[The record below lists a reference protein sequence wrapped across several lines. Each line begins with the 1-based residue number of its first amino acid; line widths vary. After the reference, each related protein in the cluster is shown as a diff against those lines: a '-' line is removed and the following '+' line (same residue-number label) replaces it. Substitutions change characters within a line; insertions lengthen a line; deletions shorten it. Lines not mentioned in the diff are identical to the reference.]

1 MVIGKQKIGLFTAT
15 AIVVANMVGT
25 GVFTSLGFQVAGL
38 QSGFTIM
45 LLWITG
51 GIVAFTGALCYGEL
65 GSMFPQ
71 SGGEYN
77 YLSKI
82 YHPALGFAAGWVSV
96 TVGFAAPVAAA
107 AMALGAY
114 AKGAYTSINPLYL
127 AAIVVIFISFIHANS
142 LKAGSYFQNYTTSFK
157 VLAVLVIIAFGLTSQ
172 QTGDL
177 VFSYHTSVGDEVFS
191 SSFATSFFFVSLAYS
206 GWNAAGYIASD
217 MESPQR
223 NLPKALLYGTILVT
237 FLYVAINFVFMYVT
251 PLAEMSN
258 EHGPIV
264 DIAGVAAKHIFG
276 NAGGK
281 IMSSIIAFLLISTI
295 SAMIIAGPR
304 VTQSMGNDHPVF
316 KLFSKTTSKGV
327 PAIAIVTQCLI
338 SLFFIFSASFS
349 QVVIYISFTL
359 NLFTFLAVLGI
370 IVMRV
375 KRPHL
380 ERPYKTW
387 GYPIVPLLFLLITGW
402 LMYIGLM
409 SNLKESIFGLLT
421 AASGIVIYLIW
432 GKKEVPSLN

>member
-375 KRPHL
+375 KHPHL

>member
-1 MVIGKQKIGLFTAT
+1 MKQKIGLFTTT

-45 LLWITG
+45 LLWVTG

-114 AKGAYTSINPLYL
+114 AHGAFEFINPLYL
-127 AAIVVIFISFIHANS
+127 AAFVVIIISLIHANS
-142 LKAGSYFQNYTTSFK
+142 LKAGSQFQNYTTSFK
-157 VLAVLVIIAFGLTSQ
+157 VLAVLIIIVFGLLSTPS
-172 QTGDL
+172 GDIS
-177 VFSYHTSVGDEVFS
+177 FSYRTDVMNEIFS
-191 SSFATSFFFVSLAYS
+191 ASFATSFFFVSLAYS

-217 MESPQR
+217 MEQPQR
-223 NLPKALLYGTILVT
+223 NLPKSLLYGTVLVT
-237 FLYVAINFVFMYVT
+237 LLYVAINFVFLYVT
-251 PLAEMSN
+251 PLIEMSN
-258 EHGPIV
+258 ENGPV
-264 DIAGVAAKHIFG
+264 VEIAGVAAKHIFG
-276 NAGGK
+276 LAGGK
-281 IMSSIIAFLLISTI
+281 IMNTIIAFLLVSTI

-304 VTQSMGNDHPVF
+304 VTQSMGNDHQIF

-327 PAIAIVTQCLI
+327 PAIAIATQCII
-338 SLFFIFSASFS
+338 SLFFVLSASFS

-359 NLFTFLAVLGI
+359 NLFTFLAVAGI
-370 IVMRV
+370 IIMRI
-375 KRPHL
+375 KHPEL
-380 ERPYKTW
+380 DRPYKTW
-387 GYPIVPLLFLLITGW
+387 GYPVVPILFLLITGW
-402 LMYIGLM
+402 LMYFGFL
-409 SNLKESIFGLLT
+409 SNMKESVFGLLT
-421 AASGIVIYLIW
+421 AASGVIIYFIFRRNSSQ
-432 GKKEVPSLN
+432 V

>member
-114 AKGAYTSINPLYL
+114 AKGASSSINPLYL
-127 AAIVVIFISFIHANS
+127 AAIVVILISFIHANS

-157 VLAVLVIIAFGLTSQ
+157 VLAVLVIIAFGLTSP

-223 NLPKALLYGTILVT
+223 NLPKALLYGTILIT
-237 FLYVAINFVFMYVT
+237 ILYVAINFVFMYVT
-251 PLAEMSN
+251 PLAEMRN

-304 VTQSMGNDHPVF
+304 VTQSIGNDHPVF

-370 IVMRV
+370 IVMRI
-375 KRPHL
+375 KHPNL

-432 GKKEVPSLN
+432 GKKEVTSLN

>member
-217 MESPQR
+217 MESPQS

-304 VTQSMGNDHPVF
+304 VTQSIGNDHPVF

-375 KRPHL
+375 KHPHL

>member
-1 MVIGKQKIGLFTAT
+1 MNKQKIGLFTAT

-45 LLWITG
+45 LLWVTG

-82 YHPALGFAAGWVSV
+82 YHPALGFAAGWVSI

-114 AKGAYTSINPLYL
+114 AKGAYPNVNALYL
-127 AAIVVIFISFIHANS
+127 AATVVIFISLIHANS
-142 LKAGSYFQNYTTSFK
+142 IKAGSQFQNYTTSIK
-157 VLAVLVIIAFGLTSQ
+157 VIAILVIITFGLLSPQ
-172 QTGDL
+172 SGDFSFKYHPL
-177 VFSYHTSVGDEVFS
+177 VIDDVFS

-223 NLPKALLYGTILVT
+223 NLPKSLLYGTILVT
-237 FLYVAINFVFMYVT
+237 LLYVAINFVFMYVT
-251 PLAEMSN
+251 PIVEMSN
-258 EHGPIV
+258 ESGPVV

-276 NAGGK
+276 ISGGR
-281 IMSSIIAFLLISTI
+281 IMSTIIAFLLISTI

-304 VTQSMGNDHPVF
+304 VTQSMGNDHHVF
-316 KLFSKTTSKGV
+316 KLFSRTTSKGV
-327 PAIAIVTQCLI
+327 PAIAIATQCLI
-338 SLFFIFSASFS
+338 SLLFIFSASFS

-359 NLFTFLAVLGI
+359 NLFTFLSVLGI
-370 IVMRV
+370 IIMRI
-375 KRPHL
+375 KQPQW

-387 GYPIVPLLFLLITGW
+387 GYPIVPILFLLITGW
-402 LMYIGLM
+402 LMYFGLM
-409 SNLKESIFGLLT
+409 SNHKESILGLLT
-421 AASGIVIYLIW
+421 ATSGIIVFIVF
-432 GKKEVPSLN
+432 GKKTNTTK

>member
-1 MVIGKQKIGLFTAT
+1 MKPQKIGLFTAT

-38 QSGFTIM
+38 HSGFTIM

-77 YLSKI
+77 YLGKI
-82 YHPALGFAAGWVSV
+82 YHPALGFAAGWVSI

-114 AKGAYTSINPLYL
+114 AHSAFEFINPLYL
-127 AAIVVIFISFIHANS
+127 AAVVVLIISLIHANS
-142 LKAGSYFQNYTTSFK
+142 LKAGSKFQNYTTSFK
-157 VLAVLVIIAFGLTSQ
+157 VLAVLVIIVFGLLSAPS
-172 QTGDL
+172 GDFSFNYSPL
-177 VFSYHTSVGDEVFS
+177 VINEIFS

-217 MESPQR
+217 MEQPQR
-223 NLPKALLYGTILVT
+223 NLPKSLLYGTVLVT
-237 FLYVAINFVFMYVT
+237 LLYVAINFVFMYVT
-251 PLAEMSN
+251 PLFEMSN
-258 EHGPIV
+258 EHGPVV

-276 NAGGK
+276 LAGGK
-281 IMSSIIAFLLISTI
+281 IMSTIIAFLLVSTI

-304 VTQSMGNDHPVF
+304 VTQSMGNDHAVF
-316 KLFSKTTSKGV
+316 KFFSRTTSNGV
-327 PAIAIVTQCLI
+327 PAFAIVAQCLI
-338 SLFFIFSASFS
+338 SLVFIFSATFS

-370 IVMRV
+370 IIMRI
-375 KRPHL
+375 KHPNL
-380 ERPYKTW
+380 DRPYKTW
-387 GYPIVPLLFLLITGW
+387 GYPVVPVLFLLITGW
-402 LMYIGLM
+402 LMYFGFI
-409 SNLKESIFGLLT
+409 SNIKESIMGLLT
-421 AASGIVIYLIW
+421 AFSGIAIFVIF
-432 GKKEVPSLN
+432 GKKSFK

>member
-304 VTQSMGNDHPVF
+304 VTQSIGNDHPVF

>member
-237 FLYVAINFVFMYVT
+237 ILYVAINFVFMYVT
-251 PLAEMSN
+251 PLAEMRN

-304 VTQSMGNDHPVF
+304 VTQSIGNDHPVF

-370 IVMRV
+370 IVMRI
-375 KRPHL
+375 KHPNL

-432 GKKEVPSLN
+432 GKKEVTSLN

>member
-1 MVIGKQKIGLFTAT
+1 MSRQKIGLFTAT

-25 GVFTSLGFQVAGL
+25 GVFTSLGFQVAGI
-38 QSGFTIM
+38 QNGFTIM

-114 AKGAYTSINPLYL
+114 AKGAYPAVNAISL
-127 AAIVVIFISFIHANS
+127 AAVIVIMISVIHANS
-142 LKAGSYFQNYTTSFK
+142 IKAGSLFQNYTTSIK
-157 VLAVLVIIAFGLTSQ
+157 VLAVLSIIIFGLMSPQ
-172 QTGDL
+172 SGD
-177 VFSYHTSVGDEVFS
+177 FSFIYHPAVIDDVFS

-217 MESPQR
+217 MDSPQR
-223 NLPKALLYGTILVT
+223 NLPKSLLYGTLLVT

-251 PLAEMSN
+251 PLVEMSN
-258 EHGPIV
+258 ESGPVV

-276 NAGGK
+276 ISGGR
-281 IMSSIIAFLLISTI
+281 IMSTIIAFLLISTI

-304 VTQSMGNDHPVF
+304 VTQSMGNDHQVF

-327 PAIAIVTQCLI
+327 PAIAIATQCLI
-338 SLFFIFSASFS
+338 SLIFIFSASFS

-359 NLFTFLAVLGI
+359 NLFTFLSVLGI
-370 IVMRV
+370 IVMRI
-375 KRPHL
+375 KHPQMQ
-380 ERPYKTW
+380 RPYKTW
-387 GYPIVPLLFLLITGW
+387 GYPFIPILFLLITGW
-402 LMYIGLM
+402 LMYFGLI
-409 SNLKESIFGLLT
+409 SNLKESILGLLT
-421 AASGIVIYLIW
+421 AASGIIIFVVFS
-432 GKKEVPSLN
+432 KKDSHQL

>member
-1 MVIGKQKIGLFTAT
+1 MVIDKQKIGLFTAT

-142 LKAGSYFQNYTTSFK
+142 LKAGSYFQNYTTGFK
-157 VLAVLVIIAFGLTSQ
+157 VLAVLVIIAFGLTSP

-177 VFSYHTSVGDEVFS
+177 VFSYHTSVIDEVFS

-223 NLPKALLYGTILVT
+223 NLPKALLYGTVLVT

-258 EHGPIV
+258 EHGPVV

-276 NAGGK
+276 NEGGK

-304 VTQSMGNDHPVF
+304 VTQSIGNDHPVF

-370 IVMRV
+370 IVMRI
-375 KRPHL
+375 KRPQW

-387 GYPIVPLLFLLITGW
+387 GYPIVPALFLFITGW

>member
-1 MVIGKQKIGLFTAT
+1 LFTAT

-38 QSGFTIM
+38 NSGFTIM

-114 AKGAYTSINPLYL
+114 AHGALEFINPLYL
-127 AAIVVIFISFIHANS
+127 AAFVVIIISLIHANS
-142 LKAGSYFQNYTTSFK
+142 LKAGSQFQNYTTSFK
-157 VLAVLVIIAFGLTSQ
+157 VVAVLVIIVFGLLSAPS
-172 QTGDL
+172 GDISFGYQPF
-177 VFSYHTSVGDEVFS
+177 VMNEIFSA
-191 SSFATSFFFVSLAYS
+191 SFATSFFFVSLAYS

-217 MESPQR
+217 MEQPQR
-223 NLPKALLYGTILVT
+223 NLPKSLLYGTILVT
-237 FLYVAINFVFMYVT
+237 LLYVAINFVFLYVT
-251 PLAEMSN
+251 PLFEMSN
-258 EHGPIV
+258 ENGPVV

-276 NAGGK
+276 LAGGK
-281 IMSSIIAFLLISTI
+281 IMSTIIAFLLVSTI

-304 VTQSMGNDHPVF
+304 VTQSMGNDHQIF
-316 KLFSKTTSKGV
+316 KLFSKT
-327 PAIAIVTQCLI
+327 ICLC
-338 SLFFIFSASFS
+338 
-349 QVVIYISFTL
+349 
-359 NLFTFLAVLGI
+359 
-370 IVMRV
+370 
-375 KRPHL
+375 
-380 ERPYKTW
+380 
-387 GYPIVPLLFLLITGW
+387 
-402 LMYIGLM
+402 
-409 SNLKESIFGLLT
+409 
-421 AASGIVIYLIW
+421 IVIAVDSIV
-432 GKKEVPSLN
+432 KTKNIIAVFVNNFFKS